1 MDELRVAS
9 QSVVPPSSAG
19 SARSPLRGRLDSVQL
34 LRAIAAVSVV
44 AFHTPFFAPI
54 GSWGVT
60 LFFVISG
67 FIMCYVT
74 EKSGSHFLQKRILR
88 IVPLYWAGTVC
99 VFGVAVAAPGLVQNT
114 TGDIGDLVKSLL
126 FIPFYKGQTIQPVLF
141 LGWTLNF
148 EMFFYLLFAF
158 SLKLSHRYRALSCSA
173 ILLAIAACGQ
183 LFRFDSV
190 FLQFYSQPIILDF
203 IFGMICY
210 ALLVSIARRRTGPSS
225 LPARLAWTLVGAAFL
240 VSMPLSIGLPLV
252 ATSGTPTANGGIIL
266 AALASLSFCFF
277 VYGLAGTSLPRP
289 IVLIGDASYSLYLFH
304 PYVIQLFA
312 KAFKSFD
319 ANDTGAHL
327 LAVVAIV
334 LCCVL
339 SVTLYRYVERPVTRY
354 LREKLIGEGPP
365 ATARKQSR
373 PDSLPAG

>member
-1 MDELRVAS
+1 LDEPGLAS
-9 QSVVPPSSAG
+9 HAAAPPASGRSAL
-19 SARSPLRGRLDSVQL
+19 LRGRLDSVQM

-44 AFHTPFFAPI
+44 AFHIPFFGPI

-88 IVPLYWAGTVC
+88 IVPLYWAGTLF
-99 VFGVAVAAPGLVQNT
+99 VFSIAVAAPGLVQNT

-126 FIPFYKGQTIQPVLF
+126 FIPFYKGQIIQPVLF
-141 LGWTLNF
+141 LGWTLNL

-158 SLKLSHRYRALSCSA
+158 SLKVSHRYRALICSA
-173 ILLAIAACGQ
+173 ILLAIAACGHA
-183 LFRFDSV
+183 FRFDSV
-190 FLQFYSQPIILDF
+190 FLYFYTQPIILDF

-210 ALLVSIARRRTGPSS
+210 ALIAGITRLQGGPSS
-225 LPARLAWTLVGAAFL
+225 FPARLAFTLVGAAFL
-240 VSMPLSIGLPLV
+240 VAMPLSIGP
-252 ATSGTPTANGGIIL
+252 TPDVTAGITL

-277 VYGLAGTSLPRP
+277 VYGLAGTSLPRA

-312 KAFKSFD
+312 KVFKSFR
-319 ANDTGAHL
+319 ANDTYAHL
-327 LAVVAIV
+327 LGVVAIV

-339 SVTLYRYVERPVTRY
+339 SVTLYRCVERPVTKY
-354 LREKLIGEGPP
+354 LRKKLIGEGAPS
-365 ATARKQSR
+365 TAPNPSR
-373 PDSLPAG
+373 PDNLPAG